1 MDDGK
6 RQTMWRGTAFEY
18 QQGEVL
24 LPNGRKTFAGVIRH
38 PGSAAVVPV
47 LQDGSVVL
55 IHQFRHGI
63 KDFIWEVPA
72 GTMDPGEDPLACAR
86 RELQE
91 ECGYAG
97 NRFEKLGEIWV
108 APGYSSE
115 CIHLFLATDL
125 MVRESHPDEDECLTV
140 HLFPFQR
147 VLEMVERNEI
157 REAMTIVA
165 IQKAY
170 PVWKGRKKGQG
181 DP

>member
-1 MDDGK
+1 MGDEK
-6 RQTMWRGTAFEY
+6 KQTMWKGKAFEF
-18 QQGEVL
+18 QQEEVL
-24 LPNGRKTFAGVIRH
+24 LPNGRKTVAGVVRH
-38 PGSAAVVPV
+38 PGSAAIVPV

-55 IHQFRHGI
+55 IHQFRQGVR
-63 KDFIWEVPA
+63 DFVWEIPA

-97 NRFEKLGEIWV
+97 NRFEKLAEIWV

-125 MVRESHPDEDECLTV
+125 IARESHPDEDECLTV
-140 HLFPFQR
+140 HLFPFQQA
-147 VLEMVERNEI
+147 LEMVEQNEI

-170 PVWKGRKKGQG
+170 PVWKGRKTAQK
-181 DP
+181 

>member
-72 GTMDPGEDPLACAR
+72 GTMDPGEDPLACA
-86 RELQE
+86 
-91 ECGYAG
+91 
-97 NRFEKLGEIWV
+97 KI
-108 APGYSSE
+108 
-115 CIHLFLATDL
+115 
-125 MVRESHPDEDECLTV
+125 
-140 HLFPFQR
+140 
-147 VLEMVERNEI
+147 
-157 REAMTIVA
+157 
-165 IQKAY
+165 
-170 PVWKGRKKGQG
+170 GRAHV
-181 DP
+181 